1 MKETS
6 LSVDFLS
13 VMTTMMQQMLELCAG
28 VIEYRLSPSQ
38 RNHKWTFLLKYI
50 LLEVKKIPIR
60 KHSAFFDYC
69 LLRNNIRDD

>member
-38 RNHKWTFLLKYI
+38 RNHKWTFLRKCI
-50 LLEVKKIPIR
+50 LLEVKKSQSGNTLPSLII
-60 KHSAFFDYC
+60 AY
-69 LLRNNIRDD
+69 